1 MPFFHFCASSLLPQ
15 DKFSVAEF
23 SWKVFWRM
31 KKYGKVWSRAHAVW
45 LKLDARIGKK
55 KYTPQ
60 KLNHGIFI
68 FNTIILP
75 ATSNCETYLIL
86 SDCFGITRRS
96 RSDVSEQVSVWRL
109 VTFRVWQCLEKLF
122 RHSHFQ
128 FWLHGLSCQQLTGQV
143 FWHLLII
150 LKCLAIWPVLFGYI

>member
-1 MPFFHFCASSLLPQ
+1 MWMLMPLFHFCASSLLPQ

-68 FNTIILP
+68 FNAIILP
-75 ATSNCETYLIL
+75 VFTATSNCKTYLIL

-96 RSDVSEQVSVWRL
+96 RSDVSEWVSALCSYPLKLGKPKFLKVKAQFSLNFVPNFKIL
-109 VTFRVWQCLEKLF
+109 V
-122 RHSHFQ
+122 
-128 FWLHGLSCQQLTGQV
+128 LTG
-143 FWHLLII
+143 
-150 LKCLAIWPVLFGYI
+150 